1 MQRGKVL
8 ARLTGKWKHKKGP
21 QEEGSV
27 VAPAEVRHG

>member
-8 ARLTGKWKHKKGP
+8 AKLTKRKHKKCP
-21 QEEGSV
+21 QEEGSE